1 MAAMGRVAGSSS
13 QTSNVGLRGHNPG
26 HISSHGSHSYEK
38 FAEAMACEAF
48 VFLTCRTPSI
58 RMFWSA
64 ALHLS

>member
-1 MAAMGRVAGSSS
+1 M
-13 QTSNVGLRGHNPG
+13 GLRGHNPG